1 MLAAAHALDPTPESF
16 LSHLRPLQKQYGSEL
31 AKAALDTAILR
42 SRARTK
48 FSRADKMYFIR
59 EALEQSS
66 SEVVSNYRAQRFAAF
81 ARVADLGCGIGGDLL
96 GLAAHCDVVA
106 VDRDPLRLAMA
117 AENISAYDLS
127 EKVELLTA
135 DLLKESPPPAAA
147 LWFDPSRRDQG
158 RRIFS
163 VRDYKPSLAS
173 IEAWLELTPAIGVK
187 LSPGVRLTEI
197 KSYEAEQEF
206 ISVGGE
212 LKEAV
217 LWFGPLRAGTR
228 RATLLPSGE
237 SLVPIP
243 GGTVPFRRPQAVL
256 YEPDPAVL
264 RAGLVQD
271 LARTLGAAMIDP
283 QIAYLTA
290 DEFKPTPFA
299 RAFSIEAEMPF
310 SMKRVRAALRERGV
324 GRLTVK
330 KRGSPLDVDDFIR
343 KMKLQGDPDIERVIF
358 LTHVQGRHAVII
370 GQQLV

>member
-1 MLAAAHALDPTPESF
+1 
-16 LSHLRPLQKQYGSEL
+16 
-31 AKAALDTAILR
+31 
-42 SRARTK
+42 
-48 FSRADKMYFIR
+48 MYFTR

-66 SEVVSNYRAQRFAAF
+66 SEVVSNYRAQRFATF

-96 GLAAHCDVVA
+96 GLAARCAVVA
-106 VDRDPLRLAMA
+106 VDQDPLRLAIA
-117 AENISAYDLS
+117 AENVAAYDLS
-127 EKVELLTA
+127 EQVELRAA
-135 DLLKESPPPAAA
+135 DLLKESLPPAAA
-147 LWFDPSRRDQG
+147 LWFDPARRDQG

-163 VRDYKPSLAS
+163 VRDYKPPLAS
-173 IEAWLELTPAIGVK
+173 IDAWLEQTPAIGVK

-197 KSYEAEQEF
+197 ESYAAEREF

-243 GGTVPFRRPQAVL
+243 GDPVPVQRPRTVL

-283 QIAYLTA
+283 EIAYLTA

-299 RAFSIEAEMPF
+299 RAYSIEAEMPF

-324 GRLTVK
+324 GRITVK
-330 KRGSPLDVDDFIR
+330 KRGSPLNVDDFIR
-343 KMKLQGDPDIERVIF
+343 AMKLQGDPGNEQIVF
-358 LTHVQGRHAVII
+358 LTHVQGRHTVII